1 MNQGLVMTNTKEHKT
16 IGKWLRVKREEAC
29 LSRAQLAGL
38 IGRNESFIGRYESGV
53 RLDVIQFA
61 KIVIALKADPCK
73 VFKQCLE
80 NVEQE

>member
-1 MNQGLVMTNTKEHKT
+1 MTYTKEHKK
-16 IGKWLRVKREEAC
+16 IGKWLKAKREKSC
-29 LSRAQLAGL
+29 LSRAQLAGF

-61 KIVIALKADPCK
+61 KIVIALKADPCE